1 VKIALMRSKPG
12 GLPGVCRGTRFATK
26 PVGNISRNPA
36 QRGSQMR
43 KIKVNGKAIVDDIK
57 VRASLISL
65 MEKHGLS
72 YSSLLKTRDIL
83 LEKGL
88 VTREELEYLHLADT
102 PRRTTVPAKEFLA
115 SFRSRPDD
123 FHLMDRFG
131 LTRKD
136 LRRIYERLIQAG
148 LLSEYEYYCRDKKAP
163 EPEEPH
169 TNASEDSTEVTLLRS
184 VLDGGGGVDRVEA
197 KAPPSGLSAREARA
211 EEAPATTRSKRPL
224 GRALTSGAGMI
235 EETTLAICPNCGC
248 PSDESSPDACVCC
261 GIVFSKIKRIPAN
274 KRTPL
279 WQFDYG
285 IR

>member
-1 VKIALMRSKPG
+1 ME
-12 GLPGVCRGTRFATK
+12 
-26 PVGNISRNPA
+26 
-36 QRGSQMR
+36 
-43 KIKVNGKAIVDDIK
+43 KIKVNGKAIVGDIK
-57 VRASLISL
+57 ARASLISL

-115 SFRSRPDD
+115 SFRERPDD
-123 FHLMDRFG
+123 FHLMERFR
-131 LTRKD
+131 LTPKD
-136 LRRIYERLIQAG
+136 LRRIYEKLIQAG
-148 LLSEYEYYCRDKKAP
+148 LLSEYEYNCRDRKAP
-163 EPEEPH
+163 ELEEPS
-169 TNASEDSTEVTLLRS
+169 TNLSEASTEVTLLRS
-184 VLDGGGGVDRVEA
+184 AFDRGGGTDRI
-197 KAPPSGLSAREARA
+197 
-211 EEAPATTRSKRPL
+211 EEEIVPKGIHSQRVLADKSSSTKSRKRPTRQPVNSR
-224 GRALTSGAGMI
+224 GDVD
-235 EETTLAICPNCGC
+235 EETTLAVCPNCGC

-274 KRTPL
+274 RRTPI

>member
-1 VKIALMRSKPG
+1 M
-12 GLPGVCRGTRFATK
+12 T
-26 PVGNISRNPA
+26 
-36 QRGSQMR
+36 
-43 KIKVNGKAIVDDIK
+43 KIKVNGRVIVGDIRA
-57 VRASLISL
+57 RASLISL

-72 YSSLLKTRDIL
+72 YTSLLKTRDIL

-88 VTREELEYLHLADT
+88 VAREELEYLHLADT
-102 PRRTTVPAKEFLA
+102 PHRTTVPAKEFLA

-163 EPEEPH
+163 EPEESH
-169 TNASEDSTEVTLLRS
+169 TNVSDDSTEVTLLKS
-184 VLDGGGGVDRVEA
+184 VFNGGCGVDSVEEEFSPRSLHANETRVE
-197 KAPPSGLSAREARA
+197 KAPS
-211 EEAPATTRSKRPL
+211 TTRPKRPL

-235 EETTLAICPNCGC
+235 EETTLAMCPNCGC